1 MIKKKKKK
9 KSRKKSI
16 TSIDNSVKRRKA
28 TSTGLGP
35 QARPRGLSRS
45 KNAHRSSTRCGS
57 CKARP
62 CLGLADRRVLNPHQK
77 GSSSREAKPGV
88 AVIMGSEQWENASAK
103 KEQAKDEQKRL
114 DSRLQSKLLPSG
126 RQQIGSAKKAPGP
139 LVAAVVLR
147 SGRC

>member
-1 MIKKKKKK
+1 MLRPEHASISIFAVARNSIGRGAPRGDKRKMIENLRKKKD
-9 KSRKKSI
+9 KKSI

-35 QARPRGLSRS
+35 EARPRGLSRP
-45 KNAHRSSTRCGS
+45 KNAYRSSTRYGLR
-57 CKARP
+57 KTRP

-103 KEQAKDEQKRL
+103 KEQAKDEQK
-114 DSRLQSKLLPSG
+114 KT
-126 RQQIGSAKKAPGP
+126 
-139 LVAAVVLR
+139 
-147 SGRC
+147 